1 MIELIDTHCH
11 LDFDLFDED
20 REDVLSR
27 ANAAG
32 VENIIV
38 PAIDLDSCQRVL
50 ALAERYSSIYAAVG
64 IHPNSS
70 SDWQSSWLDQIRR
83 FATHEKAIAIGEIGL
98 DYYRD
103 YASRDIQLKALRQQ
117 LELAADLDLPVILHN
132 RDSNEDLLTI
142 LRSSG
147 LAGHPKPGVFHS
159 FSGDVE
165 LASKALEDG
174 FFIGFTGPI
183 TYKNAESLRN
193 VARFIPLDRI
203 LIETDAP
210 FLAPQQHRGKRNEP
224 AYVRYIAEK
233 LSEILSMDYSELA
246 FQTTLNAR
254 LLFDL
259 PETNAAN

>member
-11 LDFDLFDED
+11 LDFNNFDED

-32 VENIIV
+32 VKNIIV

-50 ALAERYSSIYAAVG
+50 ALAESNSSIYAAVG
-64 IHPNSS
+64 VHPNSS

-83 FATHEKAIAIGEIGL
+83 FAAHEKVIAIGEIGL

-103 YASRDIQLKALRQQ
+103 YAPRDIQLKALRQQ

-132 RDSNEDLLTI
+132 RDSNEDLLVT

-147 LAGHPKPGVFHS
+147 LAGHPRPGVFHS
-159 FSGDVE
+159 FSGDAE
-165 LASKALEDG
+165 LASKALDDG

-183 TYKNAESLRN
+183 TYKNADSLRN
-193 VARFIPLDRI
+193 IARLIPPERV

-210 FLAPQQHRGKRNEP
+210 FLAPQKRRGKRNEP
-224 AYVRYIAEK
+224 AYVRYTAEK
-233 LSEILSMDYSELA
+233 LSEILSMDYSEIA

-254 LLFDL
+254 LLFNL
-259 PETNAAN
+259 PEPSAVN